1 MRMEWV
7 QFLTYMPFISV
18 AIVAGLFIMAL
29 LNFSTL
35 RKSMH
40 MQSEQQIYSRIM
52 MLDLNL
58 KSRKRRLFLR
68 RLLTEEQLL
77 FADNNIE
84 LAERDS
90 LHVEILVWISNHI
103 LWNNN
108 LVKFLC
114 TNVASL
120 NRCLT

>member
-1 MRMEWV
+1 
-7 QFLTYMPFISV
+7 
-18 AIVAGLFIMAL
+18 
-29 LNFSTL
+29 
-35 RKSMH
+35 
-40 MQSEQQIYSRIM
+40 